1 MVRVRYRVRLRV
13 KVRVRVRA
21 RVKVRVRVMKYI
33 HTPYVM
39 KYKILVHTACKSYA
53 ATIAEFWKKKN

>member
-21 RVKVRVRVMKYI
+21 RVKVKVRVMKV
-33 HTPYVM
+33 HSLSNT
-39 KYKILVHTACKSYA
+39 ILINTACKSYA
-53 ATIAEFWKKKN
+53 ATIAEY